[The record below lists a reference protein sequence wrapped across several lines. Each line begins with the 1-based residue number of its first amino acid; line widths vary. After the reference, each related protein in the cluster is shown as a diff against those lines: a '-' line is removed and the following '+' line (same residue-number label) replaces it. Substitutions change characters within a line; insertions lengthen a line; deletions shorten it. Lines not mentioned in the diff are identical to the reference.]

1 MNNVIFLDQL
11 FHKRLFH
18 VPDYQRGFSWERQQV
33 NEFLEDLELLI
44 PGRYHYTGTVV
55 LHSSGEV
62 GRMDE
67 DGNTF
72 AVVDIV
78 DGQQRITTIVLLL
91 DAIRRALRQLG
102 PSAKNLANGI
112 GKNYVATT
120 ESNGQRLYRLSLND
134 DCDHFFKNNV
144 LAEAPSIEGA
154 QITSELRL
162 AAAKEIISQYVQSN
176 SGGTPE
182 DSEQWLRE
190 LYEKVATQL
199 RFSLYEV
206 EHEADVGVIF
216 EVMNNRGKPLSE
228 LEKVK
233 NYLLYVGTKLHVDN
247 NLGKAVNDAWAQIL
261 EQLMAAGLVTGQDEN
276 RLLRTHWLIQF
287 DPRPRRWTGSKR
299 VKEQFDLRS
308 YQGHDGHQVLRNE
321 LHRYVQGLRETCI
334 SFCDAYR
341 PDRSDAI
348 ELYHRST
355 RIKVTSS
362 RVDWQVDPNRGLGS
376 SIYQ

>member
-1 MNNVIFLDQL
+1 
-11 FHKRLFH
+11 
-18 VPDYQRGFSWERQQV
+18 
-33 NEFLEDLELLI
+33 
-44 PGRYHYTGTVV
+44 
-55 LHSSGEV
+55 
-62 GRMDE
+62 MDE

-216 EVMNNRGKPLSE
+216 EVMNNRANPYLS
-228 LEKVK
+228 LRK
-233 NYLLYVGTKLHVDN
+233 
-247 NLGKAVNDAWAQIL
+247 
-261 EQLMAAGLVTGQDEN
+261 
-276 RLLRTHWLIQF
+276 LRTTF
-287 DPRPRRWTGSKR
+287 
-299 VKEQFDLRS
+299 V
-308 YQGHDGHQVLRNE
+308 
-321 LHRYVQGLRETCI
+321 
-334 SFCDAYR
+334 
-341 PDRSDAI
+341 
-348 ELYHRST
+348 
-355 RIKVTSS
+355 
-362 RVDWQVDPNRGLGS
+362 RG
-376 SIYQ
+376 Y